1 MAEVP
6 PTRPS
11 LLVRLR
17 DAHDHEAWA
26 DFVRL
31 YTPAV
36 YRFARRKGLQDADAA
51 DLTQEVMRGVA
62 SSIGRLDFDPR
73 QGMFR
78 GWLFTLAHRRLCD
91 WLASRQRRERGSGD
105 SGTMQLLHEQ
115 PEREEELRWEQDVE
129 RELFAR
135 AAERIKDSF
144 KETTWQAFW
153 QTAVEGKS
161 GKDVARALGLS
172 VGAVYLAKSRVM
184 VRLKE
189 QVAEFGF

>member
-1 MAEVP
+1 MADVP
-6 PTRPS
+6 VTRPS
-11 LLVRLR
+11 LLMRLR
-17 DAHDHEAWA
+17 DAHDEEAWA

-31 YTPAV
+31 YAPAI

-51 DLTQEVMRGVA
+51 DLSQEVLRGVA
-62 SSIGRLDFDPR
+62 GSIGRLDFDPR

-91 WLASRQRRERGSGD
+91 WLSSRQRREQGSGD
-105 SGTMQLLHEQ
+105 SATLQMLHEQ
-115 PEREEELRWEQDVE
+115 PEPADAEHWQQDVE

-135 AAERIKDSF
+135 AAEKVRPIFS
-144 KETTWQAFW
+144 ESTWQAFW
-153 QTAVEGKS
+153 QTAVDGKS
-161 GKDVARALGLS
+161 GKAVATALGMS

-189 QVAEFGF
+189 EVSQYGA

>member
-1 MAEVP
+1 MPDVP

-31 YTPAV
+31 YAPAV

-51 DLTQEVMRGVA
+51 DLTQEVLRGVA
-62 SSIGRLDFDPR
+62 GSIGRLDFDPR

-78 GWLFTLAHRRLCD
+78 SWLFTLAHRRLCD
-91 WLASRQRRERGSGD
+91 WLTSRQRREQGSGD
-105 SGTMQLLHEQ
+105 SATMQMLHDQ
-115 PEREEELRWEQDVE
+115 PERGDEEEWEHDLE
-129 RELFAR
+129 REAFAR
-135 AAERIKDSF
+135 AAEKIRPAFS
-144 KETTWQAFW
+144 EATWQAFW
-153 QTAVEGKS
+153 QTAIEGKS
-161 GKDVARALGLS
+161 GKDVARALGIS

-184 VRLKE
+184 VRLKQ
-189 QVAEFGF
+189 QVAEFGR

>member
-11 LLVRLR
+11 LLVRMR
-17 DAHDHEAWA
+17 DAHDQQAWA

-31 YTPAV
+31 YAPAI

-51 DLTQEVMRGVA
+51 DLTQEVLRSVA
-62 SSIGRLDFDPR
+62 GSIGQLDFDPR

-91 WLASRQRRERGSGD
+91 WFDSRQRRERGSGD
-105 SGTMQLLHEQ
+105 SAMVQLLYDQ
-115 PEREEELRWEQDVE
+115 PERADQKHWEEDLE
-129 RELFAR
+129 REAFAR
-135 AAERIKDSF
+135 AAEKIRPIFS
-144 KETTWQAFW
+144 ETTWQAFW
-153 QTAVEGKS
+153 QTAIEGKS
-161 GKDVARALGLS
+161 GKDVAQELGLS

-184 VRLKE
+184 VRLKA
-189 QVAEFGF
+189 QVAELEP

>member
-1 MAEVP
+1 MADVP
-6 PTRPS
+6 VTRPS
-11 LLVRLR
+11 LLMRLR

-31 YTPAV
+31 YAPAI

-51 DLTQEVMRGVA
+51 DLSQEVLRGVA
-62 SSIGRLDFDPR
+62 GSIGRLDFDPR

-91 WLASRQRRERGSGD
+91 WLASRQRREQGSGD
-105 SGTMQLLHEQ
+105 SATLQMLHEQ
-115 PEREEELRWEQDVE
+115 PEPADAEHWEQDVE

-135 AAERIKDSF
+135 AAEKIRPVFS
-144 KETTWQAFW
+144 ESTWQAFW

-161 GKDVARALGLS
+161 GKSVAATLGIS

-189 QVAEFGF
+189 EVAHYGP